1 MRVETAFMFRILM
14 RSFASISLLLA
25 CGIACPAFAQVGVEQ
40 APAATPEP
48 VSKPIPAHLES
59 PRAAMGSFLNTMNM
73 VKEGNETQI
82 EQAISTLDLSEVSPL
97 VRAEIGRD
105 LVWTL
110 AEVLDRTGV
119 PKLKRISARTAGEP
133 YVFETYTA
141 GRVAIVFID
150 QAGWRFSTDTVAAL
164 PAILDELVQQQ
175 QADGADE
182 PDLAHLPLHLRI
194 RAQVPPQFKLKTVVL
209 ENWQWLGILLIILV
223 GMILDK
229 LVSALLSASVRF
241 WRNRFAKGA
250 YRDISA
256 TILRPLGL
264 MAMAFAWWAG
274 LNMLGLAPR
283 ALVVLL
289 VSVKFLACVS
299 TVWAAFR
306 LVDLLGAFLQDK
318 ALLTTSKLDDA
329 LVPLVTKTMKVFV
342 TVMGVVF
349 VADNLDVD
357 VTSLLAGLGL
367 GGLAF
372 ALAAKDVAANLFGSI
387 TVLLDQTFHVGDWVV
402 IGDVEGT
409 VERIGFR
416 STRIRTFYNS
426 LVSVPNST
434 LITSSV
440 DNMGARTYRRL
451 NCRLSVA
458 YDTPPERIEAFC
470 EGIREIVRLHPY
482 MRKDYFHVYF
492 YEYAASSLDIMVYVF
507 WQAPDWGTELRE
519 RHRFLLDCLRLA
531 KRLGVEYAYPTQT
544 LHMIQGEAGPPP
556 PQEGAFQ
563 PAVTEENAKALGREE
578 AQAIVATTTG
588 LDVVPPPVRL
598 RGGDGDEG
606 E

>member
-1 MRVETAFMFRILM
+1 MLRILM
-14 RSFASISLLLA
+14 RGFLAISLMLG
-25 CGIACPAFAQVGVEQ
+25 CCIAGPVIAQTAVEKAEPADTPDA
-40 APAATPEP
+40 APQ
-48 VSKPIPAHLES
+48 PIPQSLES
-59 PRAAMGSFLNTMNM
+59 PRATMETFLSAMNA
-73 VKEGNETQI
+73 VKEGNEARI
-82 EQAISTLDLSEVSPL
+82 EQAISTLDLSAVSAL
-97 VRAEIGRD
+97 VRTEIGTD
-105 LVWTL
+105 LAWTL
-110 AEVLDRTGV
+110 AEVLERTGA
-119 PKLKRISARTAGEP
+119 PRLKRISAKTQGQP
-133 YVFETYTA
+133 YVFETYSE
-141 GRVAIVFID
+141 GSVAIAFTEHK
-150 QAGWRFSTDTVAAL
+150 GWRFSTDTVATL

-175 QADGADE
+175 QVEGGDE
-182 PDLAHLPLHLRI
+182 PDLTHLPLHLRV
-194 RAQVPPQFKLKTVVL
+194 RAQVPPEFKLRTIVL
-209 ENWQWLGILLIILV
+209 ENWQWLGILLIILA
-223 GMILDK
+223 GLILDK
-229 LVSALLSASVRF
+229 LVSMLLSVVVRL

-250 YRDISA
+250 YRGISDE
-256 TILRPLGL
+256 ILRPLGL

-274 LNMLGLAPR
+274 LNMLGLPAQ
-283 ALVVLL
+283 ALVILL

-299 TVWAAFR
+299 TVWAAYR

-318 ALLTTSKLDDA
+318 ALATTSRLDDA

-372 ALAAKDVAANLFGSI
+372 ALAAKDVAGNLFGSI

-402 IGDVEGT
+402 IGEVEGT

-434 LITSSV
+434 LITSNV
-440 DNMGARTYRRL
+440 DNMGSRIYRRL

-492 YEYAASSLDIMVYVF
+492 HEYAASSLDIMVYVF
-507 WQAPDWGTELRE
+507 WLAPDWGTELRE

-531 KRLGVEYAYPTQT
+531 KKLGVEYAYPTQT
-544 LHMIQGEAGPPP
+544 LHLIQGEPGPPS
-556 PQEGAFQ
+556 PQEGHFE
-563 PAVTEENAKALGREE
+563 PAVTEDNAKALGREE
-578 AQAIVATTTG
+578 AKAIVAATTG
-588 LDVVPPPVRL
+588 LDVVPPPVGMK
-598 RGGDGDEG
+598 GGDGDEG

>member
-1 MRVETAFMFRILM
+1 MLRILM
-14 RSFASISLLLA
+14 RSFVSTSLLLA
-25 CGIACPAFAQVGVEQ
+25 CCLACPAFAQVGIEQ
-40 APAATPEP
+40 ALPAATPEP
-48 VSKPIPAHLES
+48 VPKPIPAHLQS
-59 PRAAMGSFLNTMNM
+59 PRATMESFLNAMNT
-73 VKEGNETQI
+73 VKEGDETQI
-82 EQAISTLDLSEVSPL
+82 EQAISTLDLTEVSPL

-105 LVWTL
+105 LAWTL

-119 PKLKRISARTAGEP
+119 PKIKRISARTEGKP
-133 YVFETYTA
+133 YVFETYAA
-141 GRVAIVFID
+141 GRVAIVYTEHE
-150 QAGWRFSTDTVAAL
+150 GWRFSTDTVASL
-164 PAILDELVQQQ
+164 PAVLDELVQQQ
-175 QADGADE
+175 QIDGTDE
-182 PDLAHLPLHLRI
+182 PDMDHLPLHLRV
-194 RAQVPPQFKLKTVVL
+194 RAQVPAQFKLRTVVL
-209 ENWQWLGILLIILV
+209 ENWQWLAILLIILV

-229 LVSALLSASVRF
+229 LVSALLSGGVRF
-241 WRNRFAKGA
+241 WRDRFAKGS
-250 YRDISA
+250 YRDISDS
-256 TILRPLGL
+256 ILRPLGL

-274 LNMLGLAPR
+274 LNLLGLPPQ

-299 TVWAAFR
+299 TVWAAYR

-318 ALLTTSKLDDA
+318 ALATTSKLDDA

-372 ALAAKDVAANLFGSI
+372 ALAAKDVAGNLFGSI

-416 STRIRTFYNS
+416 STRVRTFYNS

-434 LITSSV
+434 LITSNV
-440 DNMGARTYRRL
+440 DNMGARIYRRL

-492 YEYAASSLDIMVYVF
+492 HEYAASSLDIMVYVF

-544 LHMIQGEAGPPP
+544 LHMIQSEAGPPP

-563 PAVTEENAKALGREE
+563 PAVTEENAKTLGREE
-578 AQAIVATTTG
+578 AKAIVAATTG
-588 LDVVPPPVRL
+588 LDVVPPPVLL
-598 RGGDGDEG
+598 RGGDGDDG